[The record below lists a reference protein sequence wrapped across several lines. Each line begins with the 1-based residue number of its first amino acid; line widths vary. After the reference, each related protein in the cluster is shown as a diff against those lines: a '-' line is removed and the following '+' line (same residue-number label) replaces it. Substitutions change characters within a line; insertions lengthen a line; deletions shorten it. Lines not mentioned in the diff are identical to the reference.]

1 MAPVNKPSQQLN
13 MIDHIQRLGM
23 SCHFEN
29 EINEI
34 LKQIHENCFSTNDL
48 QTDDDLY
55 TTALRFRL
63 LRQQGYNVSCGQ

>member
-1 MAPVNKPSQQLN
+1 MAPVNNSPQQLN

-23 SCHFEN
+23 SYHFEN

-34 LKQIHENCFSTNDL
+34 LKQIHENCFG
-48 QTDDDLY
+48 TDDDLY